1 MTVNDAGRRRCIG
14 VDNQVILLADAL
26 DLAGVVVQ
34 TKVDT
39 LDERQVSADVLVGN
53 RDPSLLH
60 VVGLGEHDV
69 VDHFQLVEQR
79 PTDDAVEIGPRD
91 QPEFLFSHGSG
102 VSGSYQL
109 CKITSH
115 ETAGKGRKR
124 AQVSGFLPRLAHI
137 GLFLR
142 LSGNDG
148 HFFPAGKNV
157 IYVGQG
163 RAPKTQPVETSNNA
177 Q

>member
-1 MTVNDAGRRRCIG
+1 MTVNDAGRRRCIV

-69 VDHFQLVEQR
+69 VDHFQLIE
-79 PTDDAVEIGPRD
+79 
-91 QPEFLFSHGSG
+91 
-102 VSGSYQL
+102 
-109 CKITSH
+109 
-115 ETAGKGRKR
+115 
-124 AQVSGFLPRLAHI
+124 
-137 GLFLR
+137 
-142 LSGNDG
+142 
-148 HFFPAGKNV
+148 
-157 IYVGQG
+157 
-163 RAPKTQPVETSNNA
+163 
-177 Q
+177 

>member
-39 LDERQVSADVLVGN
+39 LDERQFSADVLVGN

-60 VVGLGEHDV
+60 VVGLGEHDIV
-69 VDHFQLVEQR
+69 NHFQLIEQR
-79 PTDDAVEIGPRD
+79 PTDDAIEIGPRD

-115 ETAGKGRKR
+115 ETAGR
-124 AQVSGFLPRLAHI
+124 AAN
-137 GLFLR
+137 GLRYRVFCR
-142 LSGNDG
+142 GWCTSACFSAYQGTTAI
-148 HFFPAGKNV
+148 FSRPGKM
-157 IYVGQG
+157 
-163 RAPKTQPVETSNNA
+163 
-177 Q
+177 